1 MSKWYSFVFLFFFI
15 VLGGPIGGC
24 QISTH
29 GESFNMG
36 YIQSKPVVVG
46 DGTIV
51 LRYRNGDLCHRGTP
65 KQAHRSTRITLVGI
79 TTTYAISAHH
89 H

>member
-1 MSKWYSFVFLFFFI
+1 MPLSTIFQLYHGI
-15 VLGGPIGGC
+15 T
-24 QISTH
+24 STH

-65 KQAHRSTRITLVGI
+65 KQAHRSTRITFICLESGSLVCLLW
-79 TTTYAISAHH
+79 Y
-89 H
+89 

>member
-1 MSKWYSFVFLFFFI
+1 MVFICFFVFFLLF
-15 VLGGPIGGC
+15 LGGPIGGC
-24 QISTH
+24 QTSTH

-65 KQAHRSTRITLVGI
+65 KQAHRSTRITFICSHVQVCI
-79 TTTYAISAHH
+79 AMP
-89 H
+89 